1 MSKYF
6 FIFLD
11 VRGEGDDVRGEGDVG
26 TSVEVGNP
34 PPSKQS
40 KNDKETSDP
49 VEGDGVNYV

>member
-1 MSKYF
+1 M
-6 FIFLD
+6 
-11 VRGEGDDVRGEGDVG
+11 RGEGDDVRGEGDVG
-26 TSVEVGNP
+26 TSVEVGSP